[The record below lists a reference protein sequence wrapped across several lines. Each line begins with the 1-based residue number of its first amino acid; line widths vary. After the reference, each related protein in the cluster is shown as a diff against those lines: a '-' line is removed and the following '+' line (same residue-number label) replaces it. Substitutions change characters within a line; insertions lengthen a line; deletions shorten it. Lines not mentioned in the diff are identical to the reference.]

1 MKNKKTV
8 LPADIMNDPNVQQ
21 AIQQVLAQQS
31 QPEDKIEDSKPSP
44 IPETKAAV
52 EKTELVPAEE
62 KKPKQQKTGAPVLP
76 AEDDDDLSMYTDK
89 TREKIIRNRKK
100 TWEKM
105 KHAESQK
112 ENKKI
117 AHSILDT
124 YPIRDYRFGK
134 NGGYFILDDGSVLD
148 FLHVTGQSYLHATVD
163 DLSRLVTNNTIFH
176 RMCNFEFN
184 LYMLSV
190 PTNARKHIEHIERVS
205 QKTTNAVHL
214 QMLEEEIKT
223 CLWLEDNKPEKQ
235 AFYGIFAQTPE
246 QLLKN
251 KKKAISHSVV
261 PLSDMPLSLKRML
274 LFKLNNPNVTVRF

>member
-1 MKNKKTV
+1 MKKKKSV
-8 LPADIMNDPNVQQ
+8 LPADIMNDPHVQQ
-21 AIQQVLAQQS
+21 AIQQVLAQQN
-31 QPEDKIEDSKPSP
+31 QPEDTVEESKPSP
-44 IPETKAAV
+44 ITETKAV
-52 EKTELVPAEE
+52 VGETEPVPAAE
-62 KKPKQQKTGAPVLP
+62 KKPKQQKADASILP
-76 AEDDDDLSMYTDK
+76 AEDDDLSMYTDK
-89 TREKIIRNRKK
+89 MREKIIRNRKK

-176 RMCNFEFN
+176 RMCSFEFN

-251 KKKAISHSVV
+251 KKKAKFHSVV

>member
-1 MKNKKTV
+1 MKRKKEV

-21 AIQQVLAQQS
+21 AIQQVLAQ
-31 QPEDKIEDSKPSP
+31 
-44 IPETKAAV
+44 
-52 EKTELVPAEE
+52 
-62 KKPKQQKTGAPVLP
+62 KKPKDTAETKKSEPVPTAKEKEVNKKPDSVPKSKGKQEADVPDLP
-76 AEDDDDLSMYTDK
+76 VVNDDDLSIYTKK

-100 TWEKM
+100 TWEKR
-105 KHAESQK
+105 KRAASQK

-124 YPIRDYRFGK
+124 YPVRDYRFGK
-134 NGGYFILDDGSVLD
+134 SGGYFILDDGSVFD
-148 FLHVTGQSYLHATVD
+148 FLHVTGQSYLHATAD
-163 DLSRLVTNNTIFH
+163 DLARLVNNNTIFH
-176 RMCNFEFN
+176 RMCSFEFN

-235 AFYGIFAQTPE
+235 AFYGIFALTPE

-251 KKKAISHSVV
+251 KEKAITHSVV
-261 PLSDMPLSLKRML
+261 PLNEMPLSLKRML

>member
-21 AIQQVLAQQS
+21 AIQQVLAQQT
-31 QPEDKIEDSKPSP
+31 QPEDTVEDSKPSP

-52 EKTELVPAEE
+52 EKTEPVPAEE
-62 KKPKQQKTGAPVLP
+62 KKPKQQKADAPVLP
-76 AEDDDDLSMYTDK
+76 AEDDDLSMYTDK

-105 KHAESQK
+105 KHSESQK
-112 ENKKI
+112 ESKKI
-117 AHSILDT
+117 VHSILDT

-134 NGGYFILDDGSVLD
+134 SGGYFILDDGSVLD

-176 RMCNFEFN
+176 RMCSFEFN

-251 KKKAISHSVV
+251 KEKAISHSVV

>member
-21 AIQQVLAQQS
+21 AIQQVLAQQN
-31 QPEDKIEDSKPSP
+31 QPEDTVEDTKPSP
-44 IPETKAAV
+44 ITETKAAV
-52 EKTELVPAEE
+52 AKTEPVPAEE
-62 KKPKQQKTGAPVLP
+62 KKPKQQKADAPVLP
-76 AEDDDDLSMYTDK
+76 AEDDDLSMYTDK

-105 KHAESQK
+105 KHSESQK
-112 ENKKI
+112 ESKKI
-117 AHSILDT
+117 VHSILDT

-134 NGGYFILDDGSVLD
+134 SGGYFILDDGSVLD

-176 RMCNFEFN
+176 RMCSFEFN

-251 KKKAISHSVV
+251 KEKAISHSVV

>member
-21 AIQQVLAQQS
+21 AIQQVLAQQN
-31 QPEDKIEDSKPSP
+31 QPEDTVEDSKPSP

-52 EKTELVPAEE
+52 EKTEPVPAEE
-62 KKPKQQKTGAPVLP
+62 KKPKQQKADAPVLP
-76 AEDDDDLSMYTDK
+76 AEDDDLSMYTDK

-105 KHAESQK
+105 KHSESQK
-112 ENKKI
+112 ESKKI
-117 AHSILDT
+117 VHSILDT

-134 NGGYFILDDGSVLD
+134 SGGYFILDDGSVLD

-176 RMCNFEFN
+176 RMCSFEFN

-251 KKKAISHSVV
+251 KEKAISHSVV

>member
-105 KHAESQK
+105 KHSESQK
-112 ENKKI
+112 ESKKI
-117 AHSILDT
+117 VHSILDT

-134 NGGYFILDDGSVLD
+134 SGGYFILDDGSVLD

-176 RMCNFEFN
+176 RMCSFEFN

-251 KKKAISHSVV
+251 KKKAKSHSVV

-274 LFKLNNPNVTVRF
+274 LFKMNNPNVTVRF